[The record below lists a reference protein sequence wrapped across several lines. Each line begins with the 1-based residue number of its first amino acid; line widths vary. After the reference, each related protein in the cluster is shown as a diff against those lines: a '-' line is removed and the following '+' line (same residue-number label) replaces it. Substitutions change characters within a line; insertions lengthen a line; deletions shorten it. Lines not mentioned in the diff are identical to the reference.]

1 MTISACSSSLLSLLE
16 ISRTW
21 NSFGCLCVRGRRRSY
36 LPARTLHIGYI
47 VFFRSRLCSTCVLV
61 CLVMTFLRAK
71 IAGQYDVH
79 DPLKSRAM
87 VSITASCTTTRLIG
101 TFLDVK
107 ETRESCLLRM
117 SILREWSSA
126 SSQSATFNLSVEIH
140 CIPILLMHVEN
151 VTAIFLCLFLS
162 LKIGIWIELRNT
174 EIFRYD
180 ILRYISKR
188 LLLIRI
194 ELEMV

>member
-36 LPARTLHIGYI
+36 LPARTLHFGYI
-47 VFFRSRLCSTCVLV
+47 VFFRSRLCSACVLV

-87 VSITASCTTTRLIG
+87 VSITASCTTTRLIV

-107 ETRESCLLRM
+107 ETRESCLLRI

-126 SSQSATFNLSVEIH
+126 SPQSANIQSFGRNSLYSYIAYARWKCHSYVFMFVSVIKDRNLNLV
-140 CIPILLMHVEN
+140 
-151 VTAIFLCLFLS
+151 
-162 LKIGIWIELRNT
+162 KKYRDIWI
-174 EIFRYD
+174 
-180 ILRYISKR
+180 RYIK
-188 LLLIRI
+188 IYQ
-194 ELEMV
+194 